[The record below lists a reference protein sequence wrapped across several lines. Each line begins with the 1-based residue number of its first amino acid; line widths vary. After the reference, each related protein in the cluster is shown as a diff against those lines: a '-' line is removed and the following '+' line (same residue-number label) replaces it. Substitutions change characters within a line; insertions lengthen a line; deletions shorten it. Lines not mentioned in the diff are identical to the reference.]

1 MKIKQKSFSYITIR
15 NRLILVFLCAMF
27 GGMLL
32 LGGVLSA
39 FMYTNIQRSTYENIR
54 LTVSATSDSLEQSL
68 VLVQNTALE
77 LAASNAVSHW
87 MKDEG
92 YYNEEGSKYF
102 LRREE
107 LKNEMLRIISYSNAK
122 KLNLISYATIYAN
135 DKMVERAYIKQIG
148 FNTIHQESEQAYQN
162 ILNNDEKYIYSF
174 PVYTDHNNTFFHVR
188 KLKSDFDGSQ
198 QLAIM
203 IATEENMLRKKYQE
217 IIQEIGDIAYLVD
230 DQQRILSSNVESDI
244 GNTLASNFDDVIKGG
259 GRELTYQGIK
269 YHVTVK
275 ELTETGKQF
284 IYLYPNSK
292 IAEQVIDGM
301 KPYIAITFTIMVFSL
316 AFGLYFS
323 IRSTEFIHELAS
335 AMKSVKDKNYD
346 VQMKKYNDPQIDLLG
361 DTFNEMT
368 TEIKELIK
376 NKYESRL
383 LLREMQISFLQ
394 HQMNPHF
401 LFNVLLTIQ
410 IKAKRSSDES
420 IYKMTSALSALL
432 RASIYTD
439 KDAIITVKQELEY
452 VEFYLYLQ
460 KMRFMDRL
468 TYHINIEDQ
477 DILDDKIPKF
487 IIEPIVENAVIHGIE
502 SLDRD
507 CVLTIDCYRDDDLFI
522 IVSDNG
528 KGFDVDQYLSEEK
541 SEDKSTREKI
551 GIKNVDLRIKHI
563 YGERYGLMIKS
574 QINEGTQV
582 QIRIPYMGEN
592 NDV

>member
-1 MKIKQKSFSYITIR
+1 MNIRQKSFSYITVR
-15 NRLILVFLCAMF
+15 NRLILVFICAMF

-39 FMYTNIQRSTYENIR
+39 FMYRNIQKSTYENIG
-54 LTVSATSDSLEQSL
+54 LTVSTTANSLEQSL

-77 LAASNAVSHW
+77 LAASNAVSNW
-87 MKDEG
+87 MRDEG
-92 YYNEEGSKYF
+92 YYNEEDNRYF

-135 DKMVERAYIKQIG
+135 DKMIEWAYIKQIG
-148 FNTIHQESEQAYQN
+148 FNTIRQESEQAYQN
-162 ILNNDEKYIYSF
+162 ILKNEEEYIYSF
-174 PVYTDHNNTFFHVR
+174 PIYISNNTFFHVR

-203 IATEENMLRKKYQE
+203 IATEESMIRKKYQDM
-217 IIQEIGDIAYLVD
+217 IKGIGDIAYLID
-230 DQQRILSSNVESDI
+230 DQQRIISSNIEADI
-244 GNTLASNFDDVIKGG
+244 GTVIESGLDNVIKGG
-259 GRELTYQGIK
+259 VRELTYQGIE
-269 YHVTVK
+269 YHVTSK
-275 ELTETGKQF
+275 DLTETGKRF
-284 IYLYPNSK
+284 IYLYPKSK

-323 IRSTEFIHELAS
+323 IRSTEFINELAS

-346 VQMKKYNDPQIDLLG
+346 VQMKKYNDPQINLLS

-420 IYKMTSALSALL
+420 IYKMTAALSALL

-439 KDAIITVKQELEY
+439 KNTIIAVRQELEY

-460 KMRFMDRL
+460 KMRFTDRL
-468 TYHINIEDQ
+468 TYRINIEDQ
-477 DILDDKIPKF
+477 NILNNKIPKF

-507 CVLTIDCYRDDDLFI
+507 CVLTIDVYRDDDLFI
-522 IVSDNG
+522 LVSDNG
-528 KGFDVDQYLSEEK
+528 RGFDVHKYFSQD
-541 SEDKSTREKI
+541 STDGDETQEKI

-563 YGERYGLMIKS
+563 YGERYGLTVQS
-574 QINEGTQV
+574 RINEGTQV
-582 QIRIPYMGEN
+582 QIRIPYMGEEE
-592 NDV
+592 DV